1 MYLSPILVDINVP
14 TRTLT
19 KPLENDFSTMF
30 SFKPKKASNTTV
42 SRAVSKEDS
51 ISTATSSNAAKRLS
65 FGSATASI
73 HPQDDTQNGQRL
85 GRTRSLSA
93 SNNSHESI
101 LRKDTQLRHHDGHHS
116 DNEDI
121 VMAVGGIRR
130 KSSNNNSNSNS
141 GNIHYRSY
149 RRQGSTGSLTDALL
163 PIDAVSKDTA
173 TTTIDNKNETAPRP
187 TRLRFALP
195 DTPSRVKPNQQR
207 LSAIQGS
214 SQNGS
219 LNHAQ
224 KAAAR
229 KNGRAKTPGKSR
241 WSLGYSTSDSSD
253 DESGGKYKHIP
264 LVGQKVELLR
274 RPLPTQGTIKY
285 IGEVDF
291 AKGTWVGVELES
303 RRKFISENTFV
314 DY

>member
-51 ISTATSSNAAKRLS
+51 ISTTTSSNAAKRLS

-93 SNNSHESI
+93 SNNSQESI
-101 LRKDTQLRHHDGHHS
+101 LRKDTQLRNYGGHHS

-121 VMAVGGIRR
+121 VMAVGGGQR
-130 KSSNNNSNSNS
+130 KSSNNSSNGNS

-149 RRQGSTGSLTDALL
+149 RRKGSTGSLTDALL
-163 PIDAVSKDTA
+163 PIDTVSKDTA
-173 TTTIDNKNETAPRP
+173 TDTATTDNKNETAPRP

-195 DTPSRVKPNQQR
+195 DTPSRVKPSQQR

-214 SQNGS
+214 NQNGS

-229 KNGRAKTPGKSR
+229 KSRKNKSPGKSR

-303 RRKFISENTFV
+303 RRKFLYLKILL
-314 DY
+314 

>member
-1 MYLSPILVDINVP
+1 
-14 TRTLT
+14 
-19 KPLENDFSTMF
+19 MF

-42 SRAVSKEDS
+42 SRAVSKEDAL
-51 ISTATSSNAAKRLS
+51 ATSTIPASNASKRLS

-73 HPQDDTQNGQRL
+73 HPQDNDIQQPSGQRL
-85 GRTRSLSA
+85 GRSRSLSA
-93 SNNSHESI
+93 SNGTQESI
-101 LRKDTQLRHHDGHHS
+101 LKKDSQLRNYGHHS
-116 DNEDI
+116 DTEDI
-121 VMAVGGIRR
+121 VMSVGGIRR
-130 KSSNNNSNSNS
+130 SSSSSN
-141 GNIHYRSY
+141 GNVHYRSY

-163 PIDAVSKDTA
+163 PIDTITKDAAAADAAKDGKTEA
-173 TTTIDNKNETAPRP
+173 TPRP

-195 DTPSRVKPNQQR
+195 DTPSRVKPNSHR

-214 SQNGS
+214 QQHSGNM
-219 LNHAQ
+219 NHAQ

-229 KNGRAKTPGKSR
+229 KGRRAKSPGKSR

-303 RRKFISENTFV
+303 RRKCFVLISHANELTNSP
-314 DY
+314 YY